1 VVDWGADHADIKW
14 TKPENDGGS
23 PITGYVI
30 EYKVCFNLFIVIIHF
45 CVEPFSLL
53 FLFNRRNSAAIG
65 SQQKSSLEI

>member
-30 EYKVCFNLFIVIIHF
+30 EYKVYSHLFEFKHYTINCSTISAFIYFYILKIIRT
-45 CVEPFSLL
+45 VV
-53 FLFNRRNSAAIG
+53 N
-65 SQQKSSLEI
+65 K